1 MAGFVENNKPSNPG
15 AIDRIRQSLKSLST
29 FGMKYDDMVIR
40 NSQAVG
46 VTESGFLNKDA
57 HAGSEDE
64 GLSWALAK
72 QDITTKQY
80 ISYFDKDYKGKRD
93 YLRKFS
99 LNPEIEWVLDT
110 ICDESISYDPANY
123 FAYPAFLDLTDINEK
138 FKKDLYDEYKKI
150 YDIWGFSDDITAWQY
165 FRQFLVDGFLSFEII
180 FDDEGKNVIGFKEI
194 DPTTLI
200 PSVEKQPDGSFLSTW
215 TQYPQDP
222 KKRRTLYEP
231 QVIYISYAKGNSIS
245 RISYIERL
253 IRPFNI
259 LRTIEYTRV
268 IWSVMNSQFRMKMT
282 IPVGT
287 KSMQKGMQTLGE
299 LMSIY
304 KEDFDLNDQTGE
316 LMIDGKPKIQFY
328 KNYLM
333 PSGQGGNPT
342 IEPINNEGPNLNDST
357 PLNYFFDRFIQES
370 KVPPSRFSTPEGGS
384 SATYSNVAEGWDK
397 DEIRFYKF
405 IERLR
410 TIFQDIMIKPL
421 WVQMVKKHKELE
433 KDFVFKSQ
441 MGLDFFSDNPFKLN
455 QEIEVI
461 NKRKES
467 VTAMIGLVG
476 DEEKPYFSVPFLVEN
491 FLGIDKQDL
500 KVNEEVKKRKE
511 EEKKKKE
518 KEAAAPAEGGTTPP
532 AEGEATPPAEGE
544 TPPPAEGETPPV

>member
-1 MAGFVENNKPSNPG
+1 MAGFVENNKPSSPG
-15 AIDRIRQSLKSLST
+15 AIDRIRQSVKSLST
-29 FGMKYDDMVIR
+29 FGMKYDDMVVR

-46 VTESGFLNKDA
+46 VTEASFLNKDG
-57 HAGSEDE
+57 HAGKEDE
-64 GLSWALAK
+64 NLSWALAK
-72 QDITTKQY
+72 QDINTKQY
-80 ISYFDKDYKGKRD
+80 ITYFDKDYKGKRD

-138 FKKDLYDEYKKI
+138 FKDDLYDAYKKL
-150 YDIWGFSDDITAWQY
+150 YDIWGFSDDITGWQY

-180 FDDEGKNVIGFKEI
+180 FDDDGKNIIGFKEL
-194 DPTTLI
+194 DPVTLV
-200 PSVEKQPDGSFLSTW
+200 PSVEKQPDGTFLSTW

-231 QVIYISYAKGNSIS
+231 QIIYISYAKGNSIS
-245 RISYIERL
+245 RISYVERL

-282 IPVGT
+282 VPVGT

-333 PSGQGGNPT
+333 PSGQGGTPT
-342 IEPINNEGPNLNDST
+342 IEPINSEGPNLNDST
-357 PLNYFFDRFIQES
+357 PLNYFFDRYIQES
-370 KVPPSRFSTPEGGS
+370 KIPPSRFSTPEGGS
-384 SATYSNVAEGWDK
+384 SAAYSNVAEGFDK
-397 DEIRFYKF
+397 DEIRFFKF

-410 TIFQDIMIKPL
+410 TVFQDILIKPL
-421 WVQMVKKHKELE
+421 WVQIVKKHKELE
-433 KDFVFKSQ
+433 KDFIFKSQ
-441 MGLDFFSDNPFKLN
+441 LGLNFFSDNPFKVN
-455 QEIEVI
+455 QEIDVI

-467 VTAMIGLVG
+467 VTAMVGLMG
-476 DEEKPYFSVPFLVEN
+476 DDEKPYFSVPFLVEN
-491 FLGIDKQDL
+491 FLGIDKKDL
-500 KVNEEVKKRKE
+500 KSNEEIKE
-511 EEKKKKE
+511 RKKKE
-518 KEAAAPAEGGTTPP
+518 KEKEAKKGGGKEGEAGA
-532 AEGEATPPAEGE
+532 AEGEE
-544 TPPPAEGETPPV
+544 TPAVTI